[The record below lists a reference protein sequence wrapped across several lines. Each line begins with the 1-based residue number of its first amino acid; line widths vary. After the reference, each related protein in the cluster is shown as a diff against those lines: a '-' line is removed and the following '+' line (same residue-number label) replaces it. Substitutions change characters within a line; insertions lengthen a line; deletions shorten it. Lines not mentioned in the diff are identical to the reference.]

1 MDAISLLASTPAGT
15 VLPAA
20 AVALSPVTDLTL
32 SGASIETRAEADP
45 YFTRAQVEG
54 LVRAYLGDANPA
66 DPLASPLLGDLRGL
80 PPMRLYLGD
89 DEILLED
96 SRRYVARAVEAGVDA
111 KLDVWLGMPHG
122 FVGSVGNLSAA
133 NNALDAAGSFLS
145 ERLRA

>member
-1 MDAISLLASTPAGT
+1 

-80 PPMRLYLGD
+80 PPMRLYVGD

-111 KLDVWLGMPHG
+111 KLDVWLGVPHG